1 VSRRASHISAC
12 KSEIIDEKE
21 AATVPRGSLRTL
33 QDCEDFIQGCLFLGT
48 GGGGSPEIGMRILK
62 KALEDGITL
71 GWVDAD
77 DIPDDVWSVNPC
89 GTGSIAPVSEETLE
103 EIEAMG
109 LVDTLGDDALIDA
122 VKELENYLGRSFGCV
137 VAFEPGA
144 ENTPDALV
152 VGGRL
157 GIPVVD
163 GDYAGRAVPED
174 IQSTTHLHGIHA
186 WPFSAIDKWGNITI
200 VKNCANPRMGER
212 LGKHLALAAFGDA
225 STAITPISAREM
237 KEVLVRGT
245 LSKCLAIGKATRA
258 ARKKGEDPVDA
269 IVEITDGWRLFE
281 GIVTGKDWEDRD
293 GYMFGTTHVRGTGD
307 HEGHTLDVWFK
318 NENHVSWLDGE
329 PWICSPDIVTF
340 VLAGSGE
347 GVTNSDI
354 KEGDEVVA
362 VGIKGLEDFRT
373 EFGLNECT
381 GPRYFGFDIDYVPI
395 EKLVAAA

>member
-1 VSRRASHISAC
+1 M
-12 KSEIIDEKE
+12 
-21 AATVPRGSLRTL
+21 PRGYLKTIT
-33 QDCEDFIQGCLFLGT
+33 DCEDFIQGCLLLGT
-48 GGGGSPEIGMRILK
+48 GGGGSPDTGMRILR
-62 KALEDGITL
+62 KALEEGITL
-71 GWVDAD
+71 GWVDVD
-77 DIPDDVWSVNPC
+77 DIADDVWSVNPC
-89 GTGSIAPVSEETLE
+89 GTGSIAPASEETLK

-109 LVDTLGDDALIDA
+109 LVDKLGDDALIEA
-122 VKELENYLGRSFGCV
+122 VKELENYLGLSFGCV

-174 IQSTTHLHGIHA
+174 LQSTTHLFGKHI
-186 WPFSAIDKWGNITI
+186 WPFTAVDRWGNIAI
-200 VKNCANPRMGER
+200 VKSCANPRMGER

-225 STAITPISAREM
+225 STAITPIPAREM

-245 LSKCLAIGKATRA
+245 LTKCLAIGRA
-258 ARKKGEDPVDA
+258 RRQALERGEDPVGA

-293 GYMFGTTHVRGTGD
+293 GYMFGTTHVAGAGD
-307 HEGHTLDVWFK
+307 YEGQTLGVWFK
-318 NENHVSWLDGE
+318 NENHVSWLNGE

-340 VLAGSGE
+340 VRARSGE
-347 GVTNSDI
+347 GITNADI

-362 VGIKGLEDFRT
+362 LGIRGLEAFRT
-373 EFGLNECT
+373 EFGLNECA

-395 EKLVAAA
+395 ERLMEEGR